1 MEDDV
6 RQRVRQILFY
16 KNESV
21 NSFCLKTTDNKK
33 DYQAKQKRYN
43 SQINGSAS
51 LSVSTISDILST
63 FNDISVCWLINGV
76 GEMTNTAGSN
86 PEYNNIDTMNTDF
99 MSVFNYFQNEIN
111 LKNNEIDSLLKKV
124 IELEDSISRVDSSK
138 RSDV

>member
-43 SQINGSAS
+43 SQIKSCRTNVWNRKIFDNSRCKAY
-51 LSVSTISDILST
+51 ICNNYNPFKWCAY
-63 FNDISVCWLINGV
+63 FNSKQD
-76 GEMTNTAGSN
+76 AGT
-86 PEYNNIDTMNTDF
+86 Y
-99 MSVFNYFQNEIN
+99 
-111 LKNNEIDSLLKKV
+111 
-124 IELEDSISRVDSSK
+124 
-138 RSDV
+138 